1 MEIPLH
7 TVADALPELRFHL
20 ALDDE
25 HNVAEARAPCV
36 KQRKINDDVSLWIDR
51 LDLLETAEAAAHA
64 FGHNH
69 E

>member
-7 TVADALPELRFHL
+7 TVADPLPELRFHL
-20 ALDDE
+20 VLDDE

-36 KQRKINDDVSLWIDR
+36 KQGKINDDVSLRIDR
-51 LDLLETAEAAAHA
+51 LDLLEAAEAAAHTG
-64 FGHNH
+64 GHDH